1 MAIIINR
8 ACKPRRRIRM
18 ERLSFWGTNIHTT
31 FAKGGG
37 RGRGKE
43 REREREK
50 TKNLF
55 KSLHFGS
62 AIRFFLN
69 SAGQEGYFLF
79 YNNEIFWREMLNA
92 RILLQRVSPDMNGS
106 KRSQINMPNQ
116 L

>member
-1 MAIIINR
+1 MQAKKKNKNGALVLLGHKHTHYI
-8 ACKPRRRIRM
+8 CQRRREG
-18 ERLSFWGTNIHTT
+18 ER
-31 FAKGGG
+31 
-37 RGRGKE
+37 R